1 MALKNREYL
10 LSVDQYNNPYTVE
23 GSEAVAL
30 NLVRLLLLEPNSDP
44 LRPDMGVGLKNY
56 RYALTL
62 DELNNRIA
70 DQIATYLPQYQNAKV
85 NIIRTSDR
93 VANIEIS
100 INDVTYIYD
109 STTMPVSI
117 DLEYVKEN

>member
-85 NIIRTSDR
+85 NIIRTNDR

-109 STTMPVSI
+109 STTMPISI

>member
-62 DELNNRIA
+62 DELDSRIA

>member
-70 DQIATYLPQYQNAKV
+70 EQIATYLPQYQNAKV
-85 NIIRTSDR
+85 NIIRTNDR

>member
-10 LSVDQYNNPYTVE
+10 LSVDQYNNPYVVE

-85 NIIRTSDR
+85 NIIRTNDR